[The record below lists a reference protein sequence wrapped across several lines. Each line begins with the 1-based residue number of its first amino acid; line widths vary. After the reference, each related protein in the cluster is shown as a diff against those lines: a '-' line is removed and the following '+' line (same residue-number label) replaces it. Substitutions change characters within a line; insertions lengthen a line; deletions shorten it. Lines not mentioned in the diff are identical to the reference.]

1 MWKTAPLPY
10 LLIPVQAKI
19 LGLFVNTLT
28 ADDKFSLLNRGR
40 LLQHVQMQLS
50 QNLKTFTEFFVFFF
64 FHFPNLYSILNI
76 LKKKMT
82 LIADVFL
89 NLRALNNV
97 VR

>member
-50 QNLKTFTEFFVFFF
+50 QNLKTFTEFFFFFF

>member
-50 QNLKTFTEFFVFFF
+50 QNLKTFTEFFFFF
-64 FHFPNLYSILNI
+64 FSFSEFIFNFEHF
-76 LKKKMT
+76 KKKMT

>member
-40 LLQHVQMQLS
+40 LLQHVRMQLS
-50 QNLKTFTEFFVFFF
+50 QNLKNFTEFFFFFF

>member
-1 MWKTAPLPY
+1 MWKTAPLLY

-40 LLQHVQMQLS
+40 LLQHVRMQLS
-50 QNLKTFTEFFVFFF
+50 QNLKNFTEFFFFF
-64 FHFPNLYSILNI
+64 FFNFPNLYSILNI
-76 LKKKMT
+76 LKKKVT

>member
-40 LLQHVQMQLS
+40 LLQHVRMQLS
-50 QNLKTFTEFFVFFF
+50 QNLKNFTEFFFF

-76 LKKKMT
+76 LKKKVT

>member
-40 LLQHVQMQLS
+40 LLQHVRMQLS
-50 QNLKTFTEFFVFFF
+50 QNLKNFTEFFFFF
-64 FHFPNLYSILNI
+64 FFDFAYLYSILNI
-76 LKKKMT
+76 LKKKVT